1 MEPGSKPSAIITR
14 VCLET
19 LHLNSLVRLQSLG
32 QPLPRLRSPA
42 PPTSMNFL
50 HRLAS
55 RFFFLPA
62 MRPPLISII
71 GATGTG
77 KSQVI
82 NYSSPPPYT
91 SIPGAQ
97 INSSHRQLA
106 VELALC
112 LNGEVINADAMQLY
126 RDLPI
131 ITNKIT
137 PEERR
142 AVPHHLLGCLDTAET
157 WQVGRFVKEAE
168 STVSFCSLWVYMKCS
183 S

>member
-1 MEPGSKPSAIITR
+1 M
-14 VCLET
+14 
-19 LHLNSLVRLQSLG
+19 RL
-32 QPLPRLRSPA
+32 
-42 PPTSMNFL
+42 
-50 HRLAS
+50 
-55 RFFFLPA
+55 
-62 MRPPLISII
+62 PLISII

-82 NYSSPPPYT
+82 DHSSPPPST
-91 SIPGAQ
+91 GIPGAQ

-106 VELALC
+106 VELALS

-126 RDLPI
+126 RGLPI

-142 AVPHHLLGCLDTAET
+142 GVPHHLLGCLDTTET

-168 STVSFCSLWVYMKCS
+168 CMVSFCSI
-183 S
+183 